1 MGEPKK
7 TGGIAVRFKIKIN
20 TIRQK

>member
-7 TGGIAVRFKIKIN
+7 TGLQIN
-20 TIRQK
+20 YIR